1 MLLRVAS
8 GVLCS
13 VAANVYIY
21 YGRVYSICF
30 LTLRF
35 ALLSSA
41 VVCLFV
47 LFFRLYWY
55 MQGVLKGFD
64 QRVNLILD
72 KSVERVFSSEQGV
85 QFEPLGLY
93 IIRGDAV
100 VTVGEIDEVSLKW
113 KKKKKRM

>member
-1 MLLRVAS
+1 
-8 GVLCS
+8 
-13 VAANVYIY
+13 
-21 YGRVYSICF
+21 
-30 LTLRF
+30 
-35 ALLSSA
+35 
-41 VVCLFV
+41 
-47 LFFRLYWY
+47 

-113 KKKKKRM
+113 KKKRCEERRKMREGRRKNLQ

>member
-1 MLLRVAS
+1 MFS
-8 GVLCS
+8 HPPLC
-13 VAANVYIY
+13 
-21 YGRVYSICF
+21 F
-30 LTLRF
+30 
-35 ALLSSA
+35 A

-113 KKKKKRM
+113 KKKKKRVKREER

>member
-35 ALLSSA
+35 ALL
-41 VVCLFV
+41 CRLPFCPLLPIV
-47 LFFRLYWY
+47 LVHAGCFE
-55 MQGVLKGFD
+55 GV
-64 QRVNLILD
+64 
-72 KSVERVFSSEQGV
+72 
-85 QFEPLGLY
+85 
-93 IIRGDAV
+93 
-100 VTVGEIDEVSLKW
+100 
-113 KKKKKRM
+113 